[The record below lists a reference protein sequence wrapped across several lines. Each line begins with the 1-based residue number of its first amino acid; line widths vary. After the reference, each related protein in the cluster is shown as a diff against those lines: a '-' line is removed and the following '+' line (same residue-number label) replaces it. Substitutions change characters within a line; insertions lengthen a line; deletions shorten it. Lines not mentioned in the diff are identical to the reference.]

1 MMKKA
6 ICNAID
12 KVLPGVYRLRCWNH
26 TINRVKMW
34 LCNHGAMSSEVPVYI
49 ASIRELF
56 HQASE
61 SDYLS
66 RLE

>member
-1 MMKKA
+1 MV
-6 ICNAID
+6 NAV
-12 KVLPGVYRLRCWNH
+12 KVSLH
-26 TINRVKMW
+26 D
-34 LCNHGAMSSEVPVYI
+34 HGAKSSEVPVYI

-66 RLE
+66 KLEELKSG